1 MDGGLDPQLCNFWFG
16 ISFLVEGSSS
26 MNYSFAFRII
36 FILVVLSGIIAFV
49 GNRIGRFFGKKR
61 LSLFNLRPRHT
72 ATIFTVLS
80 GILIMCLTFTTL
92 IFLSKDVR
100 TTLFGLEEL
109 RLLIKK
115 NKDELAVTKK
125 ELDKQKNDLVVV
137 RNNLDSVERQKE
149 ELEKEKLHLQRLRD
163 KLRME
168 IDKQKMGTVIFGAG
182 EIISIEL
189 IKADVDLNQ
198 AQVLIRGILKSL
210 DKDVKQYLIPNVDV
224 DKSDFDAAVSFLT
237 NSRGDVV
244 LRIKSMENVTIGSDL
259 LVKIEVFSNELIY
272 KKDEELINLIFSGD
286 EPQKEIEEKLKDLLS
301 TARFSATRKG
311 VLPDVS
317 GSFGS
322 LSYSEI
328 FDAVKEIKAE
338 KRAVK
343 VKILAKND
351 IYTIGPLNIRFK
363 VEQ

>member
-1 MDGGLDPQLCNFWFG
+1 
-16 ISFLVEGSSS
+16 